1 MCLNETNTVGLV
13 KQQGRKCFIP
23 GNYNENLHKDIM
35 NNEVSIIIF
44 QHKHFCFE
52 WINFHS
58 YKPVLEVTVKNENI
72 SSGIV

>member
-1 MCLNETNTVGLV
+1 MKVPQLGYV
-13 KQQGRKCFIP
+13 KQQRKKMFD
-23 GNYNENLHKDIM
+23 NYNENLHEDIM

-52 WINFHS
+52 LINFHS

>member
-1 MCLNETNTVGLV
+1 MKVPQLGYV
-13 KQQGRKCFIP
+13 KQQRKKIFH
-23 GNYNENLHKDIM
+23 NYNENLHEDIM

-44 QHKHFCFE
+44 QHRHFCFE

-58 YKPVLEVTVKNENI
+58 YKPVLEMTVKNENI